1 MGKKSIDTDFM
12 KITILGNYED
22 IFFFIFNFNVDCWNL
37 IKFITIQENDL

>member
-22 IFFFIFNFNVDCWNL
+22 IFFFIFNFNVDC
-37 IKFITIQENDL
+37 